1 MTTEAVTIDAHGTLV
16 TLRDPVPA
24 LQRALAER
32 GAPRDEAAVRWA
44 FEREV
49 AFYVPRSHM
58 GRDSESLAVLR
69 AECARV
75 FTEAAAADVGEFADA
90 FAESISFE
98 ELPGARDACAALGM
112 PGFRLQSSRTGTSA
126 CTSTSSA
133 SGSTPR
139 STRS

>member
-16 TLRDPVPA
+16 SLRDPVPA

-32 GAPRDEAAVRWA
+32 GAPRDETTVRRA

-49 AFYVPRSHM
+49 AFYVPRSHT
-58 GRDSESLAVLR
+58 GRDRESLASLR

-75 FTEAAAADVGEFADA
+75 FTEAATAEVGDFADA

-98 ELPGARDACAALGM
+98 ELPGARD
-112 PGFRLQSSRTGTSA
+112 
-126 CTSTSSA
+126 
-133 SGSTPR
+133 
-139 STRS
+139 